1 MGEVVMKLKVMPVDV
16 NTDLEKIKEQI
27 VNTSDVDIR
36 DSAIKP
42 IAFGL
47 NSLNIAAVMPD
58 KEGVSDKFVEDIQNI
73 EGVENVEVESVEL
86 L

>member
-1 MGEVVMKLKVMPVDV
+1 MGEVVMKLKIMPNDV

-27 VNTSDVDIR
+27 VNTNEVDIR
-36 DSAIKP
+36 DSGIQP

-47 NSLNIAAVMPD
+47 RALTIVAVMPD
-58 KEGVSDKFVEDIQNI
+58 KEGVNDKFVEDIQKI

>member
-27 VNTSDVDIR
+27 VNTDEVDVR
-36 DSAIKP
+36 DSGIQP

-47 NSLNIAAVMPD
+47 KALTIAAVMPD
-58 KEGVSDKFVEDIQNI
+58 EEGVSDKFIESIQSI
-73 EGVENVEVESVEL
+73 DGVENVEVESVEL

>member
-1 MGEVVMKLKVMPVDV
+1 MGEVIMKLKIMPVDV

-27 VNTSDVDIR
+27 VNTDDVDIR
-36 DSAIKP
+36 DSGIQP

-47 NSLNIAAVMPD
+47 KALNIAAVMPD
-58 KEGVSDKFVEDIQNI
+58 EEGISDKFIEYIQNI